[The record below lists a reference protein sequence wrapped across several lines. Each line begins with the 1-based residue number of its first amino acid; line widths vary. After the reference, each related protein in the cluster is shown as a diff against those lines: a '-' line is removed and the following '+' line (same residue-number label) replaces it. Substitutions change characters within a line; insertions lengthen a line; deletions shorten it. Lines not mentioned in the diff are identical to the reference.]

1 MEKNIAAFFDI
12 DGTIYRDSLML
23 EHFRNLIAYDLIDPS
38 YWYEHAKK
46 TYENWDKRQ
55 GDYED
60 YLDEVSISYVK
71 ALKGIHKADIEFTS
85 NHLIN
90 KKSDRV
96 YKYTRQ
102 TLKNH
107 SRLGHKIIFISG
119 SPDFLVEKMA
129 KRYGATDHLGS
140 AYLYNDNGV
149 FEGKI
154 TPMWDSKSKN
164 KAINHFVEKYNIDLE
179 KSYAYGDTNGDF
191 TMLQRVGNPFAINP
205 AKELL
210 TNMQNDEAVNQ
221 KAFVIIERKDVIYK
235 FKPKEIVTLEV

>member
-1 MEKNIAAFFDI
+1 MNKNIAAFFDI

-23 EHFRNLIAYDLIDPS
+23 EHFRNLIDYDLIDPN
-38 YWYEHAKK
+38 YWYDHAKK

-71 ALKGIHKADIEFTS
+71 ALKGIHKSEIDFTT

-102 TLKNH
+102 TIKNH
-107 SRLGHKIIFISG
+107 LRLGHKIIFISG

-129 KRYGATDHLGS
+129 KRYEATDYCGS
-140 AYLYNDNGV
+140 TYEYNEQGI

-154 TPMWDSKSKN
+154 IPMWDKKSKN
-164 KAINHFVEKYNIDLE
+164 KAIDHFVEKYNIDLDR
-179 KSYAYGDTNGDF
+179 SYAYGDTNGDF
-191 TMLQRVGNPFAINP
+191 TMIKRVGYPFAINP

-210 TNMQNDEAVNQ
+210 VNMQRDEEVSQ
-221 KAFVIIERKDVIYK
+221 KAYVIIERKDVIYK
-235 FKPKEIVTLEV
+235 FKPREIITVEV

>member
-23 EHFRNLIAYDLIDPS
+23 EHFRNLIDYDLIDPN
-38 YWYEHAKK
+38 YWYDHARE
-46 TYENWDKRQ
+46 TYDNWDKRQ

-71 ALKGIHKADIEFTS
+71 ALKGIHKSDIEFTS

-96 YKYTRQ
+96 YAYTRQ
-102 TLKNH
+102 IIKTHQKLD
-107 SRLGHKIIFISG
+107 HKIIFISG

-129 KRYGATDHLGS
+129 KRYMATDYLGS
-140 AYLYNDNGV
+140 AYLYNDAGI

-154 TPMWDSKSKN
+154 TPMWDRKSKN
-164 KAINHFVEKYNIDLE
+164 EAIDHFVEKYNIDLE

-191 TMLQRVGNPFAINP
+191 TMLKRVGNPFAINP
-205 AKELL
+205 ARELL
-210 TNMQNDEAVNQ
+210 TNIQKDEELS
-221 KAFVIIERKDVIYK
+221 KKSFVIIERKDVIYK
-235 FKPKEIVTLEV
+235 LKPYEIVTLEV